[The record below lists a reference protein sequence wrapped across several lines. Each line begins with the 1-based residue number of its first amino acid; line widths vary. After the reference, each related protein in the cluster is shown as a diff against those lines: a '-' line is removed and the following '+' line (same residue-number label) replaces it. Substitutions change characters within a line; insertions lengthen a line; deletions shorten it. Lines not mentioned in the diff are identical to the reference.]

1 MKKVWISLC
10 VLVLC
15 LSCSGCCLS
24 HDWAEASC
32 TSPETCT
39 KCGEAQGE
47 ALGHDKGEFVTTETD
62 LVAAVAKYEA
72 RCTRCEAV
80 MESKEETMS
89 KLYDEETGLFLF
101 TPEEYFKRLQLLR
114 AEATYVFFM
123 DRYELDDNDGDH
135 YSIDCFNETEDG
147 DRYNGSIVFYDK
159 DGKALA
165 DLNSREI
172 ASVQYF
178 FWMDRI
184 VESKRFLAELVV
196 DGDTKLLACALD
208 PALDLSDLDRVSAK
222 QEVKNGIEYDCGYMS
237 EGSTIAYIH
246 RFSAPA
252 GQ

>member
-39 KCGEAQGE
+39 KCGETQGE
-47 ALGHDKGEFVTTETD
+47 ALGHDKGEFVTAETD

-101 TPEEYFKRLQLLR
+101 TPEECFKRLQLLR
-114 AEATYVFFM
+114 AEDTFNCLT
-123 DRYELDDNDGDH
+123 DRYELNDNDGSH
-135 YSIDCFNETEDG
+135 YSIDCITETEDG
-147 DRYNGSIVFYDK
+147 DRYIGSIVFYDK

-178 FWMDRI
+178 FWMDRYI
-184 VESKRFLAELVV
+184 ESKWNLVELAV
-196 DGDTKLLACALD
+196 DFETELLACALD
-208 PALDLSDLDRVSAK
+208 PALDPSDLFGVSAE

-237 EGSTIAYIH
+237 LDSTTAYVH
-246 RFSAPA
+246 LFSAPA